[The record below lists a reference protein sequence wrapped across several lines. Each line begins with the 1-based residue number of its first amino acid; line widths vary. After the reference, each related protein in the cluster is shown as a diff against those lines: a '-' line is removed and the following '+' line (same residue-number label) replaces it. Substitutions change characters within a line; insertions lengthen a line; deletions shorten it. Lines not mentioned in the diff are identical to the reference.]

1 MMCSTKLGLISFFEL
16 LLFTRDTECMNY
28 VDMFESICANEK
40 KSAAPLCDEHISDIT
55 ATEGGEAGDQHFYIF
70 LSICNVITDFT

>member
-1 MMCSTKLGLISFFEL
+1 
-16 LLFTRDTECMNY
+16 MNY